1 MKITILDDYH
11 DTLRTLNCF
20 KKLAGH
26 EVTESANRSRP
37 RTWIRWLNRFA

>member
-26 EVTESANRSRP
+26 EVTIWTIHVPSDVD
-37 RTWIRWLNRFA
+37 